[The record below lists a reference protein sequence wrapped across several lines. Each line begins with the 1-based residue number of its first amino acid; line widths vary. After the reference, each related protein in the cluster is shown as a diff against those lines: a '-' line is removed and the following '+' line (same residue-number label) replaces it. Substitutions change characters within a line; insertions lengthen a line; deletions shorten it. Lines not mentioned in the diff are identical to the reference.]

1 MTNPAER
8 LQLTGRALGV
18 VCAFGLLTMAA
29 GCARKPTAP
38 VQPASPPPPAN
49 AATPPVASADD
60 VDAEPAP
67 RASASV
73 PWAGSMLRGNDP
85 DAIKAYLQTV
95 TEIKPTRFKVE
106 WNPATVAFDRD
117 AAMRALREVSQDGR
131 QFTLDP
137 AEPAAA
143 KLRPG
148 SILWIWD
155 ITVSKVERVDHRDG
169 SLVVTTTPVAL
180 TEAIP
185 NADIAFESP
194 VHTANFLLDRRQ
206 PHEPAKQAAVVSPNG
221 GGYIRQVVFAVPADN
236 PDAGSTPAATPDAPA
251 APADGS
257 TTNEEDSFDGNT
269 YSATLKGFD
278 VRVGYAPMQG
288 DALRLLIE
296 ARTHDDSGSAPTPEE
311 LLNKT
316 EALKQAQA
324 AVKQAEAEVKKLRT
338 QLYQELEQGADKVK
352 IFAVKQAIAEAV
364 KQLTKKQADKSAL
377 AKARSALQSKFWT
390 VFSDALDVRFK
401 MRADLRGFS
410 AAAHYL
416 FSQGQAQETSLA
428 FKAIDGDARV
438 KFVARLGEKGVKG
451 ITIPLMSVPIEFN
464 VPMPVGGIPFVVQL
478 AADFN
483 LKLFLGGEH
492 AAMAID
498 GKYAFNGNTGFT
510 ASSTSATINGSMVAK
525 VPDIVKY
532 QGFTPA
538 ASGFVLGV
546 QNPKLGFGLGLFG
559 ASTMAFTDMVSVL
572 TMTSASS
579 AVAGIVSPCKRM
591 TFLATGRVGI
601 ETKLLPIPIEALQDW
616 AKDKLTVK
624 KEIWKKETV
633 ILDPPIKAC
642 ELNDS

>member
-8 LQLTGRALGV
+8 LHLIGRALSV
-18 VCAFGLLTMAA
+18 LFAVGLLAVLA
-29 GCARKPTAP
+29 GCGKKPTAP
-38 VQPASPPPPAN
+38 VQTESPPPAS
-49 AATPPVASADD
+49 ASTPPVPGADD
-60 VDAEPAP
+60 VDPEPAP
-67 RASASV
+67 RARAAV
-73 PWAGSMLRGNDP
+73 PWAGSMLRGDDP
-85 DAIKAYLQTV
+85 DSIKVYLETV
-95 TEIKPTRFKVE
+95 KEIQPVRFKVE

-169 SLVVTTTPVAL
+169 SLVVTTSPVAL

-185 NADIAFESP
+185 NADIAFDSP
-194 VHTANFLLDRRQ
+194 VQTANFLLDRRP
-206 PHEPAKQAAVVSPNG
+206 PHDPLQQAAVGSPNG
-221 GGYIRQVVFAVPADN
+221 GGNIRQVVFSMPADN
-236 PDAGSTPAATPDAPA
+236 TDAGAGPTTSPDAPA

-257 TTNEEDSFDGNT
+257 MTKEEDSFDGNT

-296 ARTHDDSGSAPTPEE
+296 ARTHDANGSTPTPEE

-324 AVKQAEAEVKKLRT
+324 AVKEAEAEVKKVRI
-338 QLYQELEQGADKVK
+338 QLYQELEKGADKAA
-352 IFAVKQAIAEAV
+352 IFAAKQAVTEAV
-364 KQLTKKQADKSAL
+364 KRLTKKQEDKTAL

-390 VFSDALDVRFK
+390 VFSEALDVRFK

-410 AAAHYL
+410 VAGHYL
-416 FSQGQAQETSLA
+416 FSQGQSQETNLA
-428 FKAIDGDARV
+428 FKAINGDARV

-451 ITIPLMSVPIEFN
+451 IKIPLMDVPIAFN
-464 VPMPVGGIPFVVQL
+464 VPMPIGGIPFVVQL

-492 AAMAID
+492 AAMAIE
-498 GKYAFNGNTGFT
+498 GEYAFNGNTGFT
-510 ASSTSATINGSMVAK
+510 ASKTSTSVDGSMVTK
-525 VPDIVKY
+525 EPGIVKY

-546 QNPKLGFGLGLFG
+546 QDPKIGFGLGLFG
-559 ASTMAFTDMVSVL
+559 ASTMAFTDMISVL
-572 TMTSASS
+572 SMTSASS

-591 TFLATGRVGI
+591 TYLATGRVGI

-616 AKDKLTVK
+616 AKDKLSVK
-624 KEIWKKETV
+624 KEIWKKEKV
-633 ILDPPIKAC
+633 ILDPPVKGC
-642 ELNDS
+642 ELNGP

>member
-1 MTNPAER
+1 MTNPTER
-8 LQLTGRALGV
+8 LQLTGRVFGV
-18 VCAFGLLTMAA
+18 LFAVGLLAAPA
-29 GCARKPTAP
+29 GCGKKPAAP
-38 VQPASPPPPAN
+38 VPAESPPPATSS
-49 AATPPVASADD
+49 TPPVAD
-60 VDAEPAP
+60 VEDGDAEPAP
-67 RASASV
+67 RATASV

-85 DAIKAYLQTV
+85 DSIKAFLETV
-95 TEIKPTRFKVE
+95 KEIQPTRFKVE
-106 WNPATVAFDRD
+106 WNPATVAFDRN
-117 AAMRALREVSQDGR
+117 AAVRALREVSQDGR

-143 KLRPG
+143 KLHPG

-155 ITVSKVERVDHRDG
+155 ITVSKVETVDHRDG
-169 SLVVTTTPVAL
+169 SLIVRTSPVAL

-185 NADIAFESP
+185 NADIAFEAP
-194 VHTANFLLDRRQ
+194 VKTADFLLDRRP
-206 PHEPAKQAAVVSPNG
+206 PHDPVQQAAAGTPNG
-221 GGYIRQVVFAVPADN
+221 GGYVRQVVYSVPADN
-236 PDAGSTPAATPDAPA
+236 ADAGAAPTPSPDAPA

-257 TTNEEDSFDGNT
+257 MTEEENSFDGNT

-316 EALKQAQA
+316 EALKQAQT
-324 AVKQAEAEVKKLRT
+324 AVKEAEAEVKKLRT
-338 QLYQELEQGADKVK
+338 QLYQELEQGADKAV
-352 IFAVKQAIAEAV
+352 IFAAKQAVTEAIT
-364 KQLTKKQADKSAL
+364 QLTKKQEDKTAL

-390 VFSDALDVRFK
+390 VFSEALDVRFK

-410 AAAHYL
+410 VAGHYL
-416 FSQGQAQETSLA
+416 FSQGQSQETSLA
-428 FKAIDGDARV
+428 FKAINGDVRV

-451 ITIPLMSVPIEFN
+451 IKIPLMDVPIAFN
-464 VPMPVGGIPFVVQL
+464 VPMPIGGIPFVVQL

-492 AAMAID
+492 AAMAIE
-498 GKYAFNGNTGFT
+498 GEYAFNGNTGFT
-510 ASSTSATINGSMVAK
+510 ASKTSTSIDGSMITK
-525 VPDIVKY
+525 EPGIVKY

-546 QNPKLGFGLGLFG
+546 QNPKIGFGLGMFG
-559 ASTMAFTDMVSVL
+559 ASTMAFTDMISVL
-572 TMTSASS
+572 SMTSASS
-579 AVAGIVSPCKRM
+579 AVAGIASPCKRM

-616 AKDKLTVK
+616 AKDKLSVK
-624 KEIWKKETV
+624 KEIWKKEKV
-633 ILDPPIKAC
+633 ILNPPVKGC
-642 ELNDS
+642 ELDGP